1 MTYKDIFKIAESIE
15 KILPEIAKGNNGK
28 DERQKISVTIN
39 VSRDE
44 IDDINEN
51 MYLMNHRD
59 LRGIEYT
66 DEIDI
71 NIYDMLF
78 KVVVDYS
85 KNESAS

>member
-15 KILPEIAKGNNGK
+15 KTIPEIAKDNNGV
-28 DERQKISVTIN
+28 DVRQKLTMVIS

-44 IDDINEN
+44 IDDINES
-51 MYLMNHRD
+51 MYLMEHRD

-71 NIYDMLF
+71 NVYGMLF
-78 KVVVDYS
+78 KVVF
-85 KNESAS
+85 NG

>member
-15 KILPEIAKGNNGK
+15 KILPEIAKDNNGK

-39 VSRDE
+39 ASRDE

>member
-15 KILPEIAKGNNGK
+15 KTIPEIAQNNNGI
-28 DERQKISVTIN
+28 DERKKLTMVIS

-71 NIYDMLF
+71 NVYGMLF
-78 KVVVDYS
+78 KVVL
-85 KNESAS
+85 NR

>member
-15 KILPEIAKGNNGK
+15 KTIPEIAQNNNGI
-28 DERQKISVTIN
+28 DERKKLMMVIS

-71 NIYDMLF
+71 NVYGMLF
-78 KVVVDYS
+78 KVVL
-85 KNESAS
+85 NR